1 MPTLEEIMSREVLT
15 TGADASIAE
24 AARAMLKAQVGSA
37 VVMDGAYLVGIFTER
52 DVVRAAASGS
62 DPSSTP
68 VSEWMTPDPV
78 TATPDTEAEEGAEIM
93 MSQGFRHLPVVR
105 ENDLV
110 GIASLRDILRTR
122 IRRPTS

>member
-24 AARAMLKAQVGSA
+24 VAAAMLKAQVGSA
-37 VVMDGAYLVGIFTER
+37 VVMDGAYLVGILTER
-52 DVVRAAASGS
+52 DVVRAAASGA
-62 DPSSTP
+62 DPTSTP
-68 VSEWMTPDPV
+68 VSEWMTADPV
-78 TATPDTEAEEGAEIM
+78 TATPSTEAEEAAEIM

-105 ENDLV
+105 GSDLV

-122 IRRPTS
+122 IRRRSS

>member
-1 MPTLEEIMSREVLT
+1 MPTLEEIMSRDVLT
-15 TGADASIAE
+15 TAADSTIAE
-24 AARAMLKAQVGSA
+24 AATAMLKAQVGSA
-37 VVMDGAYLVGIFTER
+37 VVMDGAYLAGILTER
-52 DVVRAAASGS
+52 DVVRAAAAGS

-78 TATPDTEAEEGAEIM
+78 TASPDTEAEEAAEIM

-105 ENDLV
+105 GTDMV

-122 IRRPTS
+122 IRRRSS

>member
-15 TGADASIAE
+15 SGADASIAE
-24 AARAMLKAQVGSA
+24 AATAMLKAQVGSA
-37 VVMDGAYLVGIFTER
+37 IVMDGTYLVGIFTER
-52 DVVRAAASGS
+52 DVVRAAAAGS

-78 TATPDTEAEEGAEIM
+78 TATPDTEAEEAAEIM

-105 ENDLV
+105 GTDLV

-122 IRRPTS
+122 IRRRTG